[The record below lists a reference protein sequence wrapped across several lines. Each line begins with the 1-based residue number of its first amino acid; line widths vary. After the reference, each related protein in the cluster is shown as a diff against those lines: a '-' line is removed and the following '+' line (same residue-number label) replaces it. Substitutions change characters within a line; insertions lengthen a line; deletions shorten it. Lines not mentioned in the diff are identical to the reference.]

1 MVRITC
7 CKHDV
12 MVHTLAE
19 FFSENNIPDN
29 KIFVRPS
36 ACSGC
41 VGRTSSQAKH
51 NAQSE
56 ADTREAKR
64 MKAGN

>member
-29 KIFVRPS
+29 KIFVRRS

-41 VGRTSSQAKH
+41 VGGTSSQAKRK
-51 NAQSE
+51 AQGE
-56 ADTREAKR
+56 ANTREAKW
-64 MKAGN
+64 MKEGN